1 MNYLISEGNFN
12 PKTVE
17 IVQKNK
23 IRSES
28 YLQRLEYL
36 KYFYDKSHYAKIKNI
51 IRKIN
56 DFSKKYLE
64 QNQSASIIKKDFS
77 TEEKKLKQNNEFI
90 KESVEYYLNGNKIIY
105 QDIKKISEE
114 FNTELRVMILSL
126 YDLEESSILIIE
138 DICKKINF
146 QENISI
152 SKMLKV
158 IG

>member
-23 IRSES
+23 ISSES

>member
-1 MNYLISEGNFN
+1 MNYLISENSFN

-17 IVQKNK
+17 IVEGMKLK
-23 IRSES
+23 TKF
-28 YLQRLEYL
+28 YLERLEVL
-36 KYFYDKSHYAKIKNI
+36 KFLYDEYHYIEIRDIIVNI
-51 IRKIN
+51 GN
-56 DFSKKYLE
+56 FSKKYLE

-90 KESVEYYLNGNKIIY
+90 KESVEYYLSGNKIIFK
-105 QDIKKISEE
+105 DIKKISEE
-114 FNTELRVMILSL
+114 FNNELRLIVLGL

-146 QENISI
+146 EENISI

>member
-1 MNYLISEGNFN
+1 MKLKTKFYLE
-12 PKTVE
+12 
-17 IVQKNK
+17 
-23 IRSES
+23 
-28 YLQRLEYL
+28 RLEVL
-36 KYFYDKSHYAKIKNI
+36 KFLYDEYHYIEIRDIIVNI
-51 IRKIN
+51 GN
-56 DFSKKYLE
+56 FSKKYLE

-90 KESVEYYLNGNKIIY
+90 KESVEYYLSGNKIIFK
-105 QDIKKISEE
+105 DIKKISEE
-114 FNTELRVMILSL
+114 FNNELRLIVLGL

-146 QENISI
+146 EENISI

>member
-17 IVQKNK
+17 IVQKIK
-23 IRSES
+23 MSSEF

-36 KYFYDKSHYAKIKNI
+36 RCFYDKSHYARIKNI

-56 DFSKKYLE
+56 EFSKKYLE
-64 QNQSASIIKKDFS
+64 QNQSASIIKKDLS
-77 TEEKKLKQNNEFI
+77 TEEKNLKQNNEFI
-90 KESVEYYLNGNKIIY
+90 KESVEYYLSGNKIIFK
-105 QDIKKISEE
+105 DIKKISEE
-114 FNTELRVMILSL
+114 FNNELRLMVLRL
-126 YDLEESSILIIE
+126 YDLEESSLLIIE
-138 DICKKINF
+138 DISKKINF
-146 QENISI
+146 EKNISI

>member
-1 MNYLISEGNFN
+1 MNYLISENSFN

-17 IVQKNK
+17 IVEGMKLK
-23 IRSES
+23 TKF
-28 YLQRLEYL
+28 YLERLEVL
-36 KYFYDKSHYAKIKNI
+36 KFFYDESHYREIKDIIVNI
-51 IRKIN
+51 SN
-56 DFSKKYLE
+56 FSKKYLE

-90 KESVEYYLNGNKIIY
+90 KESVEYYLSGNKIIFK
-105 QDIKKISEE
+105 DIKKISEE
-114 FNTELRVMILSL
+114 FNNELRLIVLGL

-146 QENISI
+146 EENISI

>member
-1 MNYLISEGNFN
+1 MNYLISENSFN

-17 IVQKNK
+17 IVEGMKLK
-23 IRSES
+23 TKF
-28 YLQRLEYL
+28 YLERLDVL
-36 KYFYDKSHYAKIKNI
+36 KFFYDESHYREIKDIIVNI
-51 IRKIN
+51 GN
-56 DFSKKYLE
+56 FSKKYLE

-90 KESVEYYLNGNKIIY
+90 KESVEYYLSGNKIIFK
-105 QDIKKISEE
+105 DIKKISEE
-114 FNTELRVMILSL
+114 FNNELRLIVLGL

-146 QENISI
+146 EENISI